1 MSTELHRH
9 LALKT
14 GCFIAF
20 SQSSIKTAFGAA
32 LAVST
37 GTAKQIKDKLRCGQV
52 QLHPLLWI
60 FLSVVECKLQDKS
73 NTEAFLDFFW
83 VENT

>member
-1 MSTELHRH
+1 MNIEPRGH

-20 SQSSIKTAFGAA
+20 SQRGNKTVFGAA
-32 LAVST
+32 LAVSA
-37 GTAKQIKDKLRCGQV
+37 GTAKQVKDKPSCGQV

-60 FLSVVECKLQDKS
+60 FLSVVE
-73 NTEAFLDFFW
+73 
-83 VENT
+83 